1 MRRVSKVAMAIGVAC
16 LPISAVASDDKAT
29 LPGVSV
35 IHKGSTEKLPGA
47 AANFTGTVTV
57 EGRFQRDAPAR
68 IGGGTVTFAAGAHT
82 AWHTHPLGQTLVVTR
97 GHGYVQQWGQPAE
110 RFGPG
115 DVVWIGPGVK
125 HWHGA
130 GPDEAMTHVA
140 LAESNNGQSV
150 TWNELVSDA
159 EYAEAVRNQAR

>member
-1 MRRVSKVAMAIGVAC
+1 MHRSSKVAMAIGVAC
-16 LPISAVASDDKAT
+16 LPIAAVAGDDKAST
-29 LPGVSV
+29 PGVSV
-35 IHKGSTEKLPGA
+35 IREGSTEKSTGA
-47 AANFTGTVTV
+47 AANFTGRAEV
-57 EGRFQRDAPAR
+57 EGRFQREAPAR
-68 IGGGTVTFAAGAHT
+68 IGGGTVTFAPGAHT

-110 RFGPG
+110 RFGAG

-140 LAESNNGQSV
+140 LAESSNGRSV
-150 TWNELVSDA
+150 TWKELVSDA
-159 EYAEAVRNQAR
+159 QYAEAVRNQAR

>member
-1 MRRVSKVAMAIGVAC
+1 MHRAGKAALAIGAAC

-29 LPGVSV
+29 TPGVSV
-35 IHKGSTEKLPGA
+35 IREGSTEKSTGA
-47 AANFTGTVTV
+47 AANFTGTAEV
-57 EGRFQRDAPAR
+57 EGRFQREAPAR
-68 IGGGTVTFAAGAHT
+68 IGGGTVTFAPGAHT

-115 DVVWIGPGVK
+115 DVVWIGPGIK

-130 GPDEAMTHVA
+130 GPNEAMTHVA
-140 LAESNNGQSV
+140 LAESSNGQSV

-159 EYAEAVRNQAR
+159 EYAEALRNQAR

>member
-1 MRRVSKVAMAIGVAC
+1 MRGLCKAAMTIGAAC
-16 LPISAVASDDKAT
+16 LPMSAVAGDDQGTAR
-29 LPGVSV
+29 GVSV
-35 IHKGSTEKLPGA
+35 IREGSTDKSAGA
-47 AANFTGTVTV
+47 AANFTGTAQV
-57 EGRFQRDAPAR
+57 EGRFQREAPAR
-68 IGGGTVTFAAGAHT
+68 IGGGTVTFAPGAHT

-115 DVVWIGPGVK
+115 DVVWIGPGIK

-140 LAESNNGQSV
+140 LAESSNGQSV
-150 TWNELVSDA
+150 AWDELVNDA
-159 EYAEAVRNQAR
+159 QYANAVAHQPR